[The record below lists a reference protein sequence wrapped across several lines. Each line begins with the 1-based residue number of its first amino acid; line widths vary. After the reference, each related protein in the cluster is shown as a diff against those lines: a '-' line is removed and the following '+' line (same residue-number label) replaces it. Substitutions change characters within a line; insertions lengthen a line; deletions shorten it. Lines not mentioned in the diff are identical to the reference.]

1 MWWDESLLVLFRRNL
16 QPTLTYW
23 SVFFSFGLCIAFL
36 GPTLLDLRCQ
46 TQSSLQD
53 ITWVFFS
60 QQFCLLVGSSL
71 VGVVKKSLKVCLFIL
86 FVSSLIISL
95 VFVIIPF
102 CRHVGLLALVMAVAG
117 LAMGSIDTISNM
129 QLVKI
134 YKQDSAVFL
143 QVLHFFVGF
152 GALLSPLIADPFLSD
167 TNCILSNATMNG
179 SRNLEHIRN
188 SIVPHHLG
196 NVSQYV
202 LPLNGAVLTNVSYAF
217 WIMAAI
223 NLPVPIA
230 VLLLM
235 YKKDMLLC
243 CWRRAGS
250 LLSADELAMEVQKD
264 NEVSDSQETETQTQ
278 EERGEEKGHGMSRL
292 CCQSKTFWDAPY
304 TLFAIHACSG
314 AILFMT
320 DGISGEYSGFVYS
333 YAVEEPLSLA
343 HKTAGYLP
351 SLFWASITLGR
362 LISIPVSYKVP
373 PRSMLFINQ
382 IGVSVTFLF
391 LLLSQNSITG
401 LFIGTAFLG
410 LFLSSVFPS
419 MLAYTEDIL
428 NYKGCATT
436 ILVTAAGMGEMVLQI
451 LVGTVIQT
459 EGSYSFL
466 VCGVSLSILA
476 LTLYVVLLIFDN
488 IHPRVSEDSVCKTP
502 ELGRDANPYQQ

>member
-1 MWWDESLLVLFRRNL
+1 MWWDESLLVLFKRNL

-46 TQSSLQD
+46 THSSLQD

-60 QQFCLLVGSSL
+60 QQFCLLVGSTL
-71 VGVVKKSLKVCLFIL
+71 GGVLKKSLKLCLFIL
-86 FVSSLIISL
+86 FISSLIISL

-102 CRHVGLLALVMAVAG
+102 CQHVGLLALVMAVAG

-134 YKQDSAVFL
+134 YQQDSAVFL

-152 GALLSPLIADPFLSD
+152 GALLSPLIVDPFLSD
-167 TNCILSNATMNG
+167 TNCIQSNNTQNKSM
-179 SRNLEHIRN
+179 NLEHIRN
-188 SIVPHHLG
+188 TINPHHPG
-196 NVSQYV
+196 NVSHYV
-202 LPLNGAVLTNVSYAF
+202 LPLDGPVLTNVSYAF

-230 VLLLM
+230 VFLMM
-235 YKKDMLLC
+235 YKKGVVPGC
-243 CWRRAGS
+243 GHRTGS
-250 LLSADELAMEVQKD
+250 LLSEDELAMETQKE
-264 NEVSDSQETETQTQ
+264 NEIIDSHVPETQPQ
-278 EERGEEKGHGMSRL
+278 EEHKEGKGYGVSWH
-292 CCQSKTFWDAPY
+292 CCQSKTFWNAPY
-304 TLFAIHACSG
+304 TFFAIHVCSA
-314 AILFMT
+314 AILFMS
-320 DGISGEYSGFVYS
+320 DGIVGEYSGFVYT

-373 PRSMLFINQ
+373 PRSMLFINL
-382 IGVSVTFLF
+382 IGVVVTFLF
-391 LLLSQNSITG
+391 LLLSQKSTAG

-419 MLAYTEDIL
+419 MLAYTEDTL

-436 ILVTAAGMGEMVLQI
+436 VLVTAAGTGEMVLQI

-459 EGSYSFL
+459 QGSYSFL

-476 LTLYVVLLIFDN
+476 LTLYVALLVLDN
-488 IHPRVSEDSVCKTP
+488 MHPRLSEDSTCKTP
-502 ELGRDANPYQQ
+502 ELGRDADPYQQ